1 MRQFFWVFWVLLVL
15 LLVFWLVPIASADE
29 TPVPSAYDARIQ
41 YVDYNAGDVV
51 TISARSGRGVRIV
64 FAPNEKILDVASG
77 FTEGW
82 ELVERGNILYL
93 KAKSLTGGEGGGALS
108 PQPERWNTN
117 LMVTTSARL
126 YDFDLR
132 LVGASDGVAYRV
144 EFKYP
149 ADEKASA
156 KAKAV
161 EKKSLDELSRK
172 MPPKNWKYSMQ
183 AGKGAEGI
191 VPSLAYD
198 DGNFTYLRFPN
209 NRDFPAAFLVGADG
223 SESLVNSHV
232 EGDTLVIHRVSPK
245 LVLRFGKAVV
255 SVYNEAFDPDGVVPT
270 DGTTAP
276 GVSRELKQE
285 AK

>member
-1 MRQFFWVFWVLLVL
+1 VKHL
-15 LLVFWLVPIASADE
+15 LLCLLFVAMPSYADE
-29 TPVPSAYDARIQ
+29 TPIPSPYDTRIQ
-41 YVDYNAGDVV
+41 YVDYNDGDVV
-51 TISARSGRGVRIV
+51 TVSARSGRGVRIV
-64 FAPNEKILDVASG
+64 FSPTEKILDVASG

-93 KAKSLTGGEGGGALS
+93 KAKSLQGEGGAALS

-132 LVGASDGVAYRV
+132 LVGASEGVAYRI

-156 KAKAV
+156 KAKAS
-161 EKKSLDELSRK
+161 EKKSLTKLSQK
-172 MPPKNWKYSMQ
+172 MPPKNWQYAMQ
-183 AGKGAEGI
+183 ASKGAEGI

-232 EGDTLVIHRVSPK
+232 EGDTLVIHRVAPR

-255 SVYNEAFDPDGVVPT
+255 SIYNESFDPDGVVPT

-276 GVSRELKQE
+276 GVKREIKEE

>member
-1 MRQFFWVFWVLLVL
+1 VKYLLFVLCL
-15 LLVFWLVPIASADE
+15 FATHSYADE
-29 TPVPSAYDARIQ
+29 TPIPSLYDTRIQ
-41 YVDYNAGDVV
+41 YVDYNDGDVV
-51 TISARSGRGVRIV
+51 TVSARSGRGVRIV
-64 FAPNEKILDVASG
+64 FSPTEKILDVASG

-93 KAKSLTGGEGGGALS
+93 KAKSLQGEGGAALS

-132 LVGASDGVAYRV
+132 LVGASEGVAYRI

-149 ADEKASA
+149 AEEKASA
-156 KAKAV
+156 KAKAS
-161 EKKSLDELSRK
+161 EKKSLTKLSQK

-183 AGKGAEGI
+183 ASKGAEGI

-232 EGDTLVIHRVSPK
+232 EGDILVIHRVAPR

-255 SVYNEAFDPDGVVPT
+255 SIYNESFDPDGVVPT

-276 GVSRELKQE
+276 GVKREIKEE

>member
-1 MRQFFWVFWVLLVL
+1 MRALLLCLLV
-15 LLVFWLVPIASADE
+15 VAAPGYADE
-29 TPVPSAYDARIQ
+29 TPVPSVYDTRIQ

-51 TISARSGRGVRIV
+51 TVSARSGRGVRIV
-64 FAPNEKILDVASG
+64 FSPAEKILDVASG

-93 KAKSLTGGEGGGALS
+93 KAKSLTAGEGGGALS

-132 LVGASDGVAYRV
+132 LVGASEGVAYRI

-149 ADEKASA
+149 AEEKATA
-156 KAKAV
+156 KAKV
-161 EKKSLDELSRK
+161 SEKKSLNKLSQK
-172 MPPKNWKYSMQ
+172 MPPKNWNYSMQ
-183 AGKGAEGI
+183 ASKGAEGI

-209 NRDFPAAFLVGADG
+209 NKDFPAAFLINSDG

-232 EGDTLVIHRVSPK
+232 EGDTLVIHRVAK
-245 LVLRFGKAVV
+245 QLVLRFGKSVV
-255 SVYNEAFDPDGVVPT
+255 SVYNESFDPDGVVPT
-270 DGTTAP
+270 NGTTAP
-276 GVSRELKQE
+276 GVSREIKE

>member
-1 MRQFFWVFWVLLVL
+1 MKHLLLLVL
-15 LLVFWLVPIASADE
+15 CLFATSSLADE
-29 TPVPSAYDARIQ
+29 TPVPSAYDSRIQ

-64 FAPNEKILDVASG
+64 FSPSEKILDVASG

-93 KAKSLTGGEGGGALS
+93 KAKSLTGGEGGALS

-117 LMVTTSARL
+117 LMVTTTSHL

-149 ADEKASA
+149 AEEKANA

-161 EKKSLDELSRK
+161 EKKSLAKLSQK
-172 MPPKNWKYSMQ
+172 MAPKNWNYSMQ

-198 DGNFTYLRFPN
+198 DGNFTYLKFPN

-255 SVYNEAFDPDGVVPT
+255 SVYNEAFDPDGVVPSN
-270 DGTTAP
+270 GTTSP